1 MIDFIS
7 GALALCQAIQSLRT
21 FLTSE
26 AAAYQPGSGL
36 FHNLLDSIKQLILQ
50 TDSVGTYIISFFYYK
65 SISYY

>member
-7 GALALCQAIQSLRT
+7 GALALCQAIRSLRT

-36 FHNLLDSIKQLILQ
+36 FHNLLDSIKQLILPPK
-50 TDSVGTYIISFFYYK
+50 DVGTYIISLLYNK
-65 SISYY
+65 SI